1 MAHEIALQIAA
12 NSPRWIQAEDAPE
25 AVIEEE
31 RQKARGWAQEGGKP
45 ENVIDRIVE
54 GRLRKFLD
62 DNCLLRQTYI
72 RDDTQT
78 IEELLKAAIVS
89 TGENISIRRFERW
102 TVGEAL
108 E

>member
-1 MAHEIALQIAA
+1 M
-12 NSPRWIQAEDAPE
+12 PE

-31 RQKARGWAQEGGKP
+31 RQKARRWAQEDGKP
-45 ENVIDRIVE
+45 ENVIDRIVD
-54 GRLRKFLD
+54 GRLKKFLD

-72 RDDTQT
+72 RDDKQT
-78 IEELLKAAIVS
+78 IEELLNETIVS

-102 TVGEAL
+102 TVGEEL